1 MAAAAREGIVAAVSD
16 ALLVLVFAA
25 VAALYA
31 SVGHAGASGY
41 LGVMALA
48 GLGAASA
55 RPTALLLN
63 AAVAVLAT
71 WRFAS
76 VPGLFRWRL
85 FWPFA
90 VTSIPAAWLGGSLPL
105 DDRAFRMAVGAL
117 LLFAAVRVAG
127 SASAVEPGAPSPPAL
142 LPALVCGGAIG
153 LLSGWVGVGGGIF
166 LSPLLLGLGWATMRQ
181 ASAVA
186 APFILVN
193 SLAALAGRG
202 VDLGQVPQEL
212 WLWAPAVVAGGWVG
226 ATYGSRVGAARTLRR
241 LLAAV
246 LVVAGAKLLLT

>member
-1 MAAAAREGIVAAVSD
+1 MVDLLLLAA
-16 ALLVLVFAA
+16 FAA
-25 VAALYA
+25 VAALYS

-48 GLGAASA
+48 GLSAATA
-55 RPTALLLN
+55 RPNALLMN
-63 AAVAVLAT
+63 VAVAALAT
-71 WRFAS
+71 WRFGR

-90 VTSIPAAWLGGSLPL
+90 LGSVPASWLGGVTPL
-105 DDRAFRMAVGAL
+105 HERPFRLAVGL
-117 LLFAAVRVAG
+117 VLLFAAGRMLWRAPRVEAPLE
-127 SASAVEPGAPSPPAL
+127 SAPPL
-142 LPALVCGGAIG
+142 LPSLLIGGAIG

-166 LSPLLLGLGWATMRQ
+166 LSPLLIGLGWASTRQ

-193 SLAALAGRG
+193 SAAGLAGLGAAASAASPQLALWIPG
-202 VDLGQVPQEL
+202 VVF
-212 WLWAPAVVAGGWVG
+212 GGWIG
-226 ATYGSRVGAARTLRR
+226 ASYGSRRGSSRALRR

-246 LVVAGAKLLLT
+246 LVLAGGKLLFS

>member
-1 MAAAAREGIVAAVSD
+1 VSD
-16 ALLVLVFAA
+16 LLLVLAFTL

-41 LGVMALA
+41 LGAMAVA
-48 GLGAASA
+48 GISAAAA

-63 AAVAVLAT
+63 VVVATLAT

-90 VTSIPAAWLGGSLPL
+90 IASVPMSWLGGSLPL
-105 DDRAFRMAVGAL
+105 EERPFRLAVGVV
-117 LLFAAVRVAG
+117 LLFAAARMAWSSPAVDDPAATG
-127 SASAVEPGAPSPPAL
+127 PGIGAALASGA
-142 LPALVCGGAIG
+142 AIG
-153 LLSGWVGVGGGIF
+153 LLSGWIGVGGGIF
-166 LSPLLLGLGWATMRQ
+166 LSPLVIGLGWASTRE

-193 SLAALAGRG
+193 SLAGLAGRE
-202 VDLGQVPQEL
+202 VDLAFVTPLFGLSAAGVL
-212 WLWAPAVVAGGWVG
+212 LGGWIGSSYGSRAGTTRTLRALLSLVLLVAGG
-226 ATYGSRVGAARTLRR
+226 
-241 LLAAV
+241 
-246 LVVAGAKLLLT
+246 KLLLT